1 MSVVLASIA
10 FWAHGHLDL
19 IGDFGKTETINFKA
33 RFKRLK
39 SSEQRSLA
47 ERLAASSINDVELL
61 DLVLLDWELKSATGE
76 LIAYTPAMR
85 AEVFEEWAGLQG
97 QFVRAYFEALNGKG
111 AAEKN
116 SEAPSATTSEPT
128 APTATS

>member
-10 FWAHGHLDL
+10 FWVNGQLEL
-19 IGDFGKTETINFKA
+19 IGDFGKSETIEFKA

-39 SSEQRSLA
+39 SSERKSLN
-47 ERLAASSINDVELL
+47 ERLLAGTINDAELL
-61 DLVLLDWELKSATGE
+61 DLVLIDWELKSATGDF
-76 LIAYTPAMR
+76 IAYTPANR
-85 AEVFEEWAGLQG
+85 SEVFEDWAGLEA
-97 QFVRAYFEALNGKG
+97 QFVRTYFEAVSGKA

-116 SEAPSATTSEPT
+116 SVAPSATTSEPT

>member
-10 FWAHGHLDL
+10 FWANGHLDL
-19 IGDFGKTETINFKA
+19 IGDFGKTETIKFKA

-39 SSEQRSLA
+39 SSEQKNLA
-47 ERLAASSINDVELL
+47 ERLTAGSINDVELL

-97 QFVRAYFEALNGKG
+97 QFVRTYFEVLNGK

-116 SEAPSATTSEPT
+116 SEAP
-128 APTATS
+128 

>member
-10 FWAHGHLDL
+10 FWANGRLE
-19 IGDFGKTETINFKA
+19 ITGDFGKAETIEFKA

-39 SSEQRSLA
+39 SSERKSLTD
-47 ERLAASSINDVELL
+47 RLLAGTITDTELL
-61 DLVLLDWELKSATGE
+61 DLVLIDWELKSATGDFV
-76 LIAYTPAMR
+76 AYTPANR
-85 AEVFEEWAGLQG
+85 SEVFEDWAGLEA
-97 QFVRAYFEALNGKG
+97 QFVRTYFDAISGKA

-116 SEAPSATTSEPT
+116 SVAPSDTTSEPT